1 MCCEMYVTVPSPDW
15 SSQCTFPVCHNHWQ
29 PHDKVHPQ
37 TPARDST
44 IIIKITHTQTEG
56 YRVFLY
62 NSAPT
67 WQFLQ
72 QRPSLHLAPWVN
84 IHFMQQFSPSLAHS
98 CRKTEKKTDYIS
110 SVRLMWS
117 WCWCKITHGWASTVT
132 LLSCLHKT
140 ISTLWRI
147 QELQNRKVLCYFAH
161 FYLFI
166 NCTIIIIIHTYDL
179 FSYVMSKRL

>member
-1 MCCEMYVTVPSPDW
+1 MLWDVRNSALTWLEFPVHISGMSQSLTASR
-15 SSQCTFPVCHNHWQ
+15 QCTPTNSSY
-29 PHDKVHPQ
+29 
-37 TPARDST
+37 RDST

-98 CRKTEKKTDYIS
+98 CKKKKKNDYIS

-132 LLSCLHKT
+132 LFSCLHKT

-147 QELQNRKVLCYFAH
+147 QELQNRKVLRYFAH

-166 NCTIIIIIHTYDL
+166 NCTIIIIHTYDL